1 MSAHIY
7 DDYSGVEVGV
17 VNVYSNNLP
26 VGDAPQ
32 TQLLLSGEFELVN
45 RLFMNASWEYN
56 GRMYADFDPKERQN
70 ANDRVDPFKIPAYS
84 LLNAG
89 ANWGF
94 RLGKADATLYFN
106 INNILNQKYIERGK
120 DGSDH
125 TLNSFR
131 GFWGSGR
138 NCGVGIRIQL

>member
-1 MSAHIY
+1 M
-7 DDYSGVEVGV
+7 
-17 VNVYSNNLP
+17 
-26 VGDAPQ
+26 GDAPQ
-32 TQLLLSGEFELVN
+32 TQLLLSGEFELVS
-45 RLFMNASWEYN
+45 RLFLNASWEYN

-89 ANWGF
+89 ANWSF

-138 NCGVGIRIQL
+138 NCSVGIRVQL